1 MKNKIIW
8 EFSEGKL
15 TNQEVEKVETELK
28 IKFPKDYIEVVLEN
42 DGGFP
47 DPNVFF
53 MNSNEESFNNLI
65 NLKADAEYNI
75 FKTMDMVRDRLVDG
89 IVPFGD
95 DPGGNLICFDYRTN
109 EVPTIVFWD
118 HEIAGGGDL
127 EKAITF
133 VCNSFTDLLN
143 MLHEPLDD

>member
-1 MKNKIIW
+1 MTNEITWSDTNKALSDDEITQV
-8 EFSEGKL
+8 EEKL
-15 TNQEVEKVETELK
+15 GIN
-28 IKFPKDYIEVVLEN
+28 FPKDYLEVVMKN

-65 NLKADAEYNI
+65 NLKVDAEYNI
-75 FKTMDMVRDRLVDG
+75 FKTMDMVKDRLVDG

-95 DPGGNLICFDYRTN
+95 DPGGNLICFDYRSSD
-109 EVPTIVFWD
+109 EPTVVFWD

-133 VCNSFTDLLN
+133 VCNSFTDLLD